1 MFHVGSC
8 GDLRSESHRFRVMQ
22 SCVATQDVL
31 QERVRRGFVLR
42 TSTLGDVSRETL
54 YRTDAQSERKRH
66 STARHSTASA
76 TMYKP
81 SLNPLRESA
90 QPNVL
95 QDERRPSLSKAD
107 AVNQRKKERAERE
120 KEHNHMSELL
130 AKRLQSIEVRQ
141 AGLDEQAFL
150 QRVNAREALDADA
163 ALAACLA
170 EEDVDGAY
178 DAGDD
183 LARQLQAQETASALE
198 EAEPSLAAVENALA
212 MDRVNIEVARS
223 LLDAEVA
230 SLEAEQMELA
240 LAASLRDTLKS
251 NTKIN
256 RFAWTRK
263 FFTFSRKWRHTC
275 ECWLLTVSVVS
286 NGRSSVRLASRDAC
300 RHSDDA
306 DSSAKNK

>member
-1 MFHVGSC
+1 MA
-8 GDLRSESHRFRVMQ
+8 

-31 QERVRRGFVLR
+31 EERVRRGFVLR
-42 TSTLGDVSRETL
+42 TRTLGDVSRETL

-90 QPNVL
+90 QPNAL

-107 AVNQRKKERAERE
+107 AVKQRKKERAERE

-251 NTKIN
+251 K
-256 RFAWTRK
+256 
-263 FFTFSRKWRHTC
+263 H
-275 ECWLLTVSVVS
+275 E
-286 NGRSSVRLASRDAC
+286 D
-300 RHSDDA
+300 
-306 DSSAKNK
+306 

>member
-1 MFHVGSC
+1 MA
-8 GDLRSESHRFRVMQ
+8 

-31 QERVRRGFVLR
+31 EERVRRGFVLR
-42 TSTLGDVSRETL
+42 TRTLGDVSRETL

-90 QPNVL
+90 QPNAL

-107 AVNQRKKERAERE
+107 AVKQRKKERAERE

-150 QRVNAREALDADA
+150 RRVNAADA
-163 ALAACLA
+163 GLAALL
-170 EEDVDGAY
+170 
-178 DAGDD
+178 GDNVNRAHD
-183 LARQLQAQETASALE
+183 TDDDFVIRLQAHDIASALE
-198 EAEPSLAAVENALA
+198 QDEPTLGAFESVLAL
-212 MDRVNIEVARS
+212 DRANMEVACS
-223 LLDAEVA
+223 LLQADLE

-240 LAASLRDTLKS
+240 LAASLR
-251 NTKIN
+251 
-256 RFAWTRK
+256 
-263 FFTFSRKWRHTC
+263 
-275 ECWLLTVSVVS
+275 
-286 NGRSSVRLASRDAC
+286 G
-300 RHSDDA
+300 SDNHED
-306 DSSAKNK
+306 